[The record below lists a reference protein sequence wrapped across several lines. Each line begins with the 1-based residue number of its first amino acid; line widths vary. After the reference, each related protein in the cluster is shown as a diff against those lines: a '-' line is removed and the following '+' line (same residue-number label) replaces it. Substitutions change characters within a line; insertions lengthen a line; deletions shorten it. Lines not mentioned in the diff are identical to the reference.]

1 MCHIYQHNHTHF
13 VATYVL
19 PTPSSPITSVHE
31 YIQHQM
37 HILLKPNFTW
47 RKACKFSTLAQLLK
61 IALNSSMVD
70 PVRGMM
76 HPRLYS
82 VVDLGFSILSA
93 FTGPIKTILR
103 LLLGFACL
111 ALHLFRVDVSLM
123 LDKRFV
129 KFDLHYRLYL
139 VKLV

>member
-31 YIQHQM
+31 YIQHQRHM

-61 IALNSSMVD
+61 IAIKLKKICD
-70 PVRGMM
+70 IL
-76 HPRLYS
+76 HLCIIYS
-82 VVDLGFSILSA
+82 VYYRANDTVHILPISLTLGIKHFKIVNVCVDCFQPKVCRRKSFWIKSA
-93 FTGPIKTILR
+93 CED
-103 LLLGFACL
+103 AQ
-111 ALHLFRVDVSLM
+111 SL
-123 LDKRFV
+123 
-129 KFDLHYRLYL
+129 
-139 VKLV
+139 